1 MKYCIKSG
9 KIIDPAGGYVG
20 VGDVLINDGRI
31 LAVEQEIT
39 ADDAETISAKGK
51 FVFPGLIDLHTHLR
65 EPGRE
70 DEETIASGTKA
81 ALKGGFT
88 AVACMANTQPVADN
102 GVVISFIL
110 NKARN
115 EAFTKVYPLGAIT
128 KGLKGEEL
136 AEMGDMV
143 AAGAYGFSDDGK
155 TLMNTSVLR
164 SAMEYASMFERP
176 LMLHQEDV
184 QLAGNGVMHEGYW
197 STVLGL
203 PGIPDIAEAA
213 IIARDLTIA
222 EFTGTPV
229 HFCHVSTKKGVE
241 LIRAAKVRGVR
252 VTAEATPH
260 HLTLTD
266 AMVESFNTAYRVS
279 PPLRSD
285 EDVEALRQGVQDG
298 TIDAIATDHA
308 PHSLEEKHREFSLA
322 PNGMIGLE
330 TALAVIWTEL
340 VQTGILTVEQLVER
354 MSVHPARILKVAGG
368 RLRPGD
374 PADVVIFNPDTA
386 WTVQAEELVS
396 KSKNS
401 PFIGKKLYGRVE
413 SVWVDGVL
421 KYCNQN
427 FT

>member
-1 MKYCIKSG
+1 MKYCIKNG

-20 VGDVLINDGRI
+20 VGDILIDNGKIAAIDG
-31 LAVEQEIT
+31 EIS
-39 ADDAETISAKGK
+39 ADDAEIISAEGK
-51 FVFPGLIDLHTHLR
+51 MVFPGLIDLHTHLR

-70 DEETIASGTKA
+70 DEETIATGTKA

-110 NKARN
+110 EKARK
-115 EAFTKVYPLGAIT
+115 EAYTKVYPLGAIT

-143 AAGAYGFSDDGK
+143 ASGAYGFSDDGN
-155 TLMNTSVLR
+155 TLMNASVLR
-164 SAMEYASMFERP
+164 LAIEYASMFDRP

-184 QLAGNGVMHEGYW
+184 NLAGNGVMHEGYW

-222 EFTGTPV
+222 EFTGFPV
-229 HFCHVSTKKGVE
+229 HCCHVSTKKGVE
-241 LIRAAKVRGVR
+241 LIRVAKARGVR

-266 AMVESFNTAYRVS
+266 AMIETFDTVYRVS
-279 PPLRSD
+279 PPLRSE

-298 TIDAIATDHA
+298 TIDVIATDHA

-330 TALAVIWTEL
+330 TALAVIWTEM
-340 VQTGILTVEQLVER
+340 VCTGILTPEQLVER
-354 MSVHPARILKVAGG
+354 MSVNPARILKVAGG

-374 PADVVIFNPDTA
+374 PADVVIFNPDKQ
-386 WTVQAEELVS
+386 WTVRSEELVS

-401 PFIGKKLYGRVE
+401 PFIGKKLNGRVE
-413 SVWVDGVL
+413 SVWVDGML
-421 KYCNQN
+421 KYCNEN

>member
-1 MKYCIKSG
+1 MKYCIKNG

-20 VGDVLINDGRI
+20 VGDILIDNGIIAAIDG
-31 LAVEQEIT
+31 EIS
-39 ADDAETISAKGK
+39 ADDAEIISAEGK
-51 FVFPGLIDLHTHLR
+51 MVFPGLIDLHTHLR

-70 DEETIASGTKA
+70 DEETIATGTKA

-110 NKARN
+110 EKARK
-115 EAFTKVYPLGAIT
+115 EAYTKVYPLGAIT

-143 AAGAYGFSDDGK
+143 ASGAYGFSDDGN
-155 TLMNTSVLR
+155 TLMNASVLR
-164 SAMEYASMFERP
+164 LAIEYASMFDRP

-184 QLAGNGVMHEGYW
+184 NLAGNGVMHEGYW

-222 EFTGTPV
+222 EFTGFPV
-229 HFCHVSTKKGVE
+229 HCCHVSTKKGVE
-241 LIRAAKVRGVR
+241 LIRVAKARGVR

-266 AMVESFNTAYRVS
+266 AMIETFDTVYRVS
-279 PPLRSD
+279 PPLRSE

-298 TIDAIATDHA
+298 TIDVIATDHA

-330 TALAVIWTEL
+330 TALAVIWTEM
-340 VQTGILTVEQLVER
+340 VCTGILTPEQLVER
-354 MSVHPARILKVAGG
+354 MSVNPARILKVAGG

-374 PADVVIFNPDTA
+374 PADVVIFNPDKQ
-386 WTVQAEELVS
+386 WTVRSEELVS

-401 PFIGKKLYGRVE
+401 PFIGKKLNGRVE
-413 SVWVDGVL
+413 SVWVDGML
-421 KYCNQN
+421 KYCNEN

>member
-1 MKYCIKSG
+1 MKYCIKKG
-9 KIIDPAGGYVG
+9 KIIDPAGDYVG
-20 VGDVLINDGRI
+20 IGDIVIEDGKIAAVGEEIPAEGCEI
-31 LAVEQEIT
+31 LS
-39 ADDAETISAKGK
+39 AEGK
-51 FVFPGLIDLHTHLR
+51 LVFPGLIDLHTHLR

-70 DEETIASGTKA
+70 DEETIATGTKA

-102 GVVISFIL
+102 GVVISYIL
-110 NKARN
+110 DKARK
-115 EAFTKVYPLGAIT
+115 EALTKVYPLGAIT

-136 AEMGDMV
+136 AEMGDMA
-143 AAGAYGFSDDGK
+143 AAGAYGFSDDGN
-155 TLMNTSVLR
+155 TSMNASVLR
-164 SAMEYASMFERP
+164 LAMEYASMFQRP
-176 LMLHQEDV
+176 LLLHQEDIN
-184 QLAGNGVMHEGYW
+184 LAGNGVMHEGYW

-222 EFTGTPV
+222 EFTGSPI
-229 HFCHVSTKKGVE
+229 HCCHVSTKKGVE
-241 LIRAAKVRGVR
+241 LIRAAKARGVR

-266 AMVESFNTAYRVS
+266 ALLEGFDTVFRVS

-285 EDVEALRQGVQDG
+285 EDVEALRRGLQDG

-330 TALAVIWTEL
+330 TALAVVWTEL
-340 VQTGILTVEQLVER
+340 VQTGVLTPEQLVEK
-354 MSVHPARILKVAGG
+354 MSVNPARILKVDGG

-374 PADVVIFNPDTA
+374 PADVVIFNPDKA
-386 WTVQAEELVS
+386 WTVREEDLVS

-401 PFIGKKLYGRVE
+401 PFIGRKLNGRVE
-413 SVWVDGVL
+413 SVWVDGIL
-421 KYCNQN
+421 KYCNEN